1 MNEAPIQDSQEPL
14 PYPGPDLQRPPKRH
28 SWMGIVSTMIAIVVG
43 IVQVGIEYHIDVMEA
58 RYPGGDNSADFILG
72 FFGYLIC
79 GLALLIG
86 FGLGIVGVNRSKRR
100 MLFPILGT
108 FLNTI
113 VALGMLAVIILTGL
127 RIK

>member
-1 MNEAPIQDSQEPL
+1 
-14 PYPGPDLQRPPKRH
+14 
-28 SWMGIVSTMIAIVVG
+28 MGIVSTMIAIVVG